1 MLGRRISADP
11 GWFGLYALPGFLG
24 SLFMAVGALG
34 VGWFPLSADILQ
46 WKFIDFVQTETIGLA
61 LTRSFVVVGAAL
73 ILQAWLV
80 VGIDA
85 LHGKILR
92 IETIYFS
99 LAAWLLPLLAAPPL
113 FSRDVYSYYMQGK
126 MQLAGHN
133 PYESG
138 VSVVPGWFQSGVDP
152 LWGDAPTPYGP
163 VFLLIER
170 GVAAI
175 SQDSSLLAS
184 YLFRLIS
191 IVGVIF
197 ICLSIPYLAKAHGVN
212 PISAAWVGVM
222 NPLVLMHFVAG
233 SHNDS
238 LMVGFVCIAMMIAL
252 RGHFVLGVIVATL
265 ALGIK
270 PVAIVLLPFLALIA
284 AGSGAS
290 LIKRTKYAAIAGII
304 GLTTLFITS
313 ALAETGPF
321 GWIGSLSTPGTV
333 KSWLS
338 PTTAIGMLVGE
349 LLRLMGL
356 GNVVDT
362 SVGVTR
368 LIGSILLAIV
378 LVMLIIRPA
387 GRSATRGVALSFVAL
402 VVLGPVVQPWY
413 LLWSI
418 PLLAVTG
425 LSHRQLRIMVLVIA
439 AFTIHGIA
447 NSSATA
453 DTFLELSDGIA
464 MVLAGIT
471 LGLAMLASTAER
483 SLILGDSTEQDMLPT
498 TIAEVEQARDRELV

>member
-1 MLGRRISADP
+1 MQARRLSPDA
-11 GWFGLYALPGFLG
+11 GWFGSYTLPGFLG
-24 SLFMAVGALG
+24 SLFIAIGALG

-46 WKFIDFVQTETIGLA
+46 WPFIDFVQTETIGLA

-92 IETIYFS
+92 IETIYLS
-99 LAAWLLPLLAAPPL
+99 LVAWLIPLLVAPPL
-113 FSRDVYSYYMQGK
+113 FSRDVYSYFMQGK
-126 MQLAGHN
+126 MQLAGNN
-133 PYESG
+133 PYETG

-163 VFLLIER
+163 VFLLIEKA
-170 GVAAI
+170 VAAV
-175 SQDSSLLAS
+175 SQDSSLVAS
-184 YLFRLIS
+184 YLFRLTS
-191 IVGVIF
+191 LAGVVF
-197 ICLSIPYLAKAHGVN
+197 ICLSIPFLAKAHGVN

-233 SHNDS
+233 SHNDA
-238 LMVGFVCIAMMIAL
+238 LMVGLVCLAMVIAL
-252 RGHFVLGVIVATL
+252 RGHFIIGVIVATL

-290 LIKRTKYAAIAGII
+290 WMRKAKYGAYAGLIA
-304 GLTTLFITS
+304 LFTLFATS

-338 PTTAIGMLVGE
+338 PTTAIGMLIGGP
-349 LLRLMGL
+349 LRLLGF
-356 GNVVDT
+356 GNVVET
-362 SVGVTR
+362 SVGITR
-368 LIGSILLAIV
+368 LIGSIALALV
-378 LVMLIIRPA
+378 LVMLVVRPN
-387 GRSATRGVALSFVAL
+387 GRSASRGVALSFVAL

-425 LSHRQLRIMVLVIA
+425 LSHKQLRIMVIAIA

-464 MVLAGIT
+464 MVLAGLT

-483 SLILGDSTEQDMLPT
+483 SLILGDNTEQDMLPSSP
-498 TIAEVEQARDRELV
+498 EEKESARQLQLH